1 MPVPFASTTQQHDMD
16 VRKLITYFVT
26 APALLLAANIM
37 AAETRYVTDELEA
50 TLRTGKTTSHQIV
63 RMLKSGTPVQI
74 VENDAASGHSKVRTA
89 AGAEGWI
96 LTRYLTSG
104 PTTRQQLDDLQ
115 RRLTTLEIE
124 NKQLKEQSGTLKDQN
139 KGAELQQ
146 KNLEDTNR
154 HLEQELADIR
164 KTAGSALALESDNK
178 RLKEQYLNLQSEVQ
192 TLQQENNTLKDRS
205 EREWFVRGAAVVI
218 AGILIGL
225 IVPRLK
231 FRRKSSW
238 DSL

>member
-1 MPVPFASTTQQHDMD
+1 MD

-26 APALLLAANIM
+26 APALLLAASIT

-104 PTTRQQLDDLQ
+104 PTTRQQLDNLQ
-115 RRLTTLEIE
+115 RRIATLEIE

-146 KNLEDTNR
+146 KNLEDTKR

-225 IVPRLK
+225 IVPRLR